1 MQRMSSIFNPAFPK
15 HFSKFPTRDFFTY
28 QHSMSFGYLGT
39 VFYPRIKK
47 KEPLLA
53 QSLKMLFL
61 RSLALIHNFLSHVG
75 PGNIPLFSTYRTMEF
90 TYLSSDVHHLFAVCL
105 QSALTI
111 RTVEAIDFLDCYVY
125 NLHFNPSLY
134 SVTRRTVCTSCSKHP
149 CSMGYLI

>member
-1 MQRMSSIFNPAFPK
+1 MSSIFNPAFPK

-61 RSLALIHNFLSHVG
+61 RSFALIHNLLTKFRPCYVSF
-75 PGNIPLFSTYRTMEF
+75 FSAYRTIEL
-90 TYLSSDVHHLFAVCL
+90 THLPANIFQFFRIRLQPALAVR
-105 QSALTI
+105 AI
-111 RTVEAIDFLDCYVY
+111 KPIDFLDCYVY

-149 CSMGYLI
+149 YSMGYLI